1 MRYLRFILDGKKQT
15 GVRDGGKIR
24 VLGDLPLETL
34 LADGVD
40 LETYADGV
48 AGGALVTDADVTFLP
63 VLEHPPKLLCVGLNY
78 ADHTRE
84 SKLEQP
90 KYPTMFPRY
99 DTSLIGHG
107 QPIVRPR
114 VSDSLDFE
122 GEFAVIL
129 KSGGRHICKDDALRH
144 VAGYA
149 LFNDGSVREYQFLAP
164 QWTMGKNFDDTGAFG
179 PELVTA
185 SEVPPGAKG
194 LTLETRLNG
203 QVVQSASTDTLIFD
217 VATLIST
224 LSEALTL
231 EAGDVI
237 VTGTPSGVGWA
248 REPKLV
254 MRAGDVCEVSLTGFA
269 TLRNPIADEAA

>member
-15 GVRDGGKIR
+15 GVRDGDNIR
-24 VLGDLPLETL
+24 VLGDIPLETL

-40 LETYADGV
+40 LESYADGV
-48 AGGALVTDADVTFLP
+48 GGGALVTDADVTFLP

-99 DTSLIGHG
+99 DTSLTGHG
-107 QPIVRPR
+107 RPIVRPR

-129 KSGGRHICKDDALRH
+129 KSGGRHIRKDDALRH

-194 LTLETRLNG
+194 LMLETRLNG